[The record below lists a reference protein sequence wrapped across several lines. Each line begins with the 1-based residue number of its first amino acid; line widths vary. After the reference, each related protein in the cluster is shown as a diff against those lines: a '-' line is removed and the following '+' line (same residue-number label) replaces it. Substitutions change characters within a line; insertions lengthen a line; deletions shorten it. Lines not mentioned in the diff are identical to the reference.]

1 MATRQELLE
10 KAEQFADSGELFNEL
25 SQLVARPTVSSD
37 PAQSVAV
44 NAYLDDILRGQFEA
58 SGFTVTADLDWQGSG
73 NSFLIATRI
82 EAQQYPTVLC
92 YGHADVVDGQA
103 GQWDAGRE
111 PFELRAE
118 GDRWYGRGAA
128 DNKGQHLVNLKAIEL
143 ILAEQGSLG
152 FNITF
157 LFEAGE
163 EIGSPHLD
171 EYAAAHRELLD
182 ADVFIAS
189 DGPRQSAD
197 KPTIFLGARG
207 GATFE
212 LNVPLRQ
219 GGYHSGNWGGLL
231 RNPATTLAGA
241 IGTLVDG
248 HGRIRVP
255 ELLPDSLPDSVR
267 EVLAPVQVGQGKQD
281 PDVAAGWAD
290 TSLSAAERLYGWNTL
305 EVLAMNSADV
315 NVPVNAI
322 PGQAR
327 AVLQLRFVVGTNTG
341 KIESAIRQALD
352 EAGYSMVQLSMGQ
365 CFAASRIE
373 PENPWVQWASNSLEE
388 TTGQPTTI
396 LPNIG
401 GSLPNAVF
409 ESTLGL
415 PTLWIPH
422 SYPGC
427 QQHGPNEHA
436 LESVLRE
443 GLQMMCGLFHDL
455 GTRQDV
461 PSASALASGKI

>member
-1 MATRQELLE
+1 
-10 KAEQFADSGELFNEL
+10 
-25 SQLVARPTVSSD
+25 
-37 PAQSVAV
+37 
-44 NAYLDDILRGQFEA
+44 
-58 SGFTVTADLDWQGSG
+58 
-73 NSFLIATRI
+73 
-82 EAQQYPTVLC
+82 
-92 YGHADVVDGQA
+92 
-103 GQWDAGRE
+103 
-111 PFELRAE
+111 
-118 GDRWYGRGAA
+118 
-128 DNKGQHLVNLKAIEL
+128 
-143 ILAEQGSLG
+143 
-152 FNITF
+152 
-157 LFEAGE
+157 
-163 EIGSPHLD
+163 
-171 EYAAAHRELLD
+171 
-182 ADVFIAS
+182 
-189 DGPRQSAD
+189 
-197 KPTIFLGARG
+197 
-207 GATFE
+207 
-212 LNVPLRQ
+212 
-219 GGYHSGNWGGLL
+219 
-231 RNPATTLAGA
+231 
-241 IGTLVDG
+241 
-248 HGRIRVP
+248 
-255 ELLPDSLPDSVR
+255 
-267 EVLAPVQVGQGKQD
+267 
-281 PDVAAGWAD
+281 
-290 TSLSAAERLYGWNTL
+290 
-305 EVLAMNSADV
+305 
-315 NVPVNAI
+315 VPVNAI

-352 EAGYSMVQLSMGQ
+352 DAGYSMVQLSMGQ
-365 CFAASRIE
+365 CFPASRIE

>member
-1 MATRQELLE
+1 MVSRQELLE
-10 KAEQFADSGELFNEL
+10 KAGQFVDSGELFNEL
-25 SQLVARPTVSSD
+25 SQLVARQTVSSS
-37 PAQSVAV
+37 PEYRVEI
-44 NAYLDDILRGQFEA
+44 NAYLDEILRERFEA
-58 SGFTVTADLDWQGSG
+58 MGFTVTMDLNWRGSG

-82 EAQQYPTVLC
+82 ESRQLPTVLC

-103 GQWDAGRE
+103 EQWERGRD
-111 PFELRAE
+111 PFVLSSE
-118 GDRWYGRGAA
+118 GERWYGRGSA
-128 DNKGQHLVNLKAIEL
+128 DNKGQHLVNLKALEL
-143 ILAEQGSLG
+143 ILAEREDLG
-152 FNITF
+152 FNISF

-163 EIGSPHLD
+163 EIGSPQLD

-189 DGPRQSAD
+189 DGPRQAAD

-212 LNVPLRQ
+212 LNIPLRQ

-248 HGRIRVP
+248 HGRILVP
-255 ELLPDSLPDSVR
+255 ELLPNALPGAVR
-267 EVLAPVQVGQGKQD
+267 EVLASVQVGQGEND
-281 PDVAAGWAD
+281 PEVAPEWAD
-290 TSLSAAERLYGWNTL
+290 SSLSPAERLYGWNTL

-315 NVPVNAI
+315 EVPVNAI

-327 AVLQLRFVVGTNTG
+327 AVLQLRYVVGTDTDKLEAG
-341 KIESAIRQALD
+341 IRQALD
-352 EAGYSMVQLSMGQ
+352 DAGYTMVQLKMGQ
-365 CFAASRIE
+365 CFPASRIE
-373 PENPWVQWASNSLEE
+373 PDNPWVHWASKSLEE

-436 LESVLRE
+436 LESVLRQ
-443 GLQMMCGLFHDL
+443 GLEMMCGLFHDL
-455 GTRQDV
+455 GTRHAS
-461 PSASALASGKI
+461 PSASVLATGKI